1 DIPQR
6 DTTPPSRPRNLHVVS
21 TGLNYITLGWNS
33 AEDLESGIRRYNIN
47 MSLVGS
53 NEGFIVE
60 SIDTSITIAP
70 LPQGY
75 SYMISIDAVNGWE
88 LKTRGDTVFT
98 NTLGEIDTIPPSIP
112 QNVKVTNTTKSSIS
126 LSWDKSTDNEVVSGY
141 LIGVL

>member
-1 DIPQR
+1 
-6 DTTPPSRPRNLHVVS
+6 
-21 TGLNYITLGWNS
+21 
-33 AEDLESGIRRYNIN
+33 
-47 MSLVGS
+47 
-53 NEGFIVE
+53 
-60 SIDTSITIAP
+60 

-141 LIGVL
+141 LIGVLNESRTKYYTAFSYATQFIFGGLDSGIVYEITISAYDGSFNYSPLSEP